1 MSTVIHNKDGVPGK
15 DRLSRARRVSKNERT
30 SWRRTN
36 ELDIQLVGRTHITH
50 PHTHTYLYTCSEHQ
64 AIPLTGSIKSEKG
77 MSSSEG
83 EFDAPCAG
91 TLTLFGALKVYKQTV
106 AAWGPGGMGFGWGG
120 VPVGFVLHRCC
131 SIVGKQC
138 PQIV

>member
-1 MSTVIHNKDGVPGK
+1 MTPWIC
-15 DRLSRARRVSKNERT
+15 
-30 SWRRTN
+30 
-36 ELDIQLVGRTHITH
+36 THIFE
-50 PHTHTYLYTCSEHQ
+50 YRCC
-64 AIPLTGSIKSEKG
+64 IGSCCLAAVSPMCARTQGIWPAGTLRSRECVRNVRFSG
-77 MSSSEG
+77 
-83 EFDAPCAG
+83 AG